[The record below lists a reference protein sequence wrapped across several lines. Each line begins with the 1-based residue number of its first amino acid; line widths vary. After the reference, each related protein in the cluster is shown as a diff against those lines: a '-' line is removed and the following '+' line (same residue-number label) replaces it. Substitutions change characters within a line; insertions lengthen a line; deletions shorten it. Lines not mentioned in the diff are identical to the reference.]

1 MRKVR
6 EIQFYKT
13 YFLGFYASQDETT
26 QEKIDYVFDIIR
38 YEKHVPRK
46 FFKLLTNTEGIYE
59 VRIRAVN
66 GSIRVLSF
74 FDDGNLVVLTN
85 GFYKKTRK
93 TPAREI
99 RRAKKIKQEY
109 FIEKHSM

>member
-1 MRKVR
+1 
-6 EIQFYKT
+6 
-13 YFLGFYASQDETT
+13 
-26 QEKIDYVFDIIR
+26 
-38 YEKHVPRK
+38 
-46 FFKLLTNTEGIYE
+46 
-59 VRIRAVN
+59 
-66 GSIRVLSF
+66 
-74 FDDGNLVVLTN
+74 LTN